1 LLAHFAISA
10 VTPWRIIGFVWG
22 YNLVWMIVQ
31 DVTKLGLYEAGSSS
45 LIGRGRFSGLLEFQR
60 LAGQRLFGKSRGEQ
74 SCPTI

>member
-1 LLAHFAISA
+1 LLAHFAISV

-45 LIGRGRFSGLLEFQR
+45 LMEEDAFPAS
-60 LAGQRLFGKSRGEQ
+60 
-74 SCPTI
+74 